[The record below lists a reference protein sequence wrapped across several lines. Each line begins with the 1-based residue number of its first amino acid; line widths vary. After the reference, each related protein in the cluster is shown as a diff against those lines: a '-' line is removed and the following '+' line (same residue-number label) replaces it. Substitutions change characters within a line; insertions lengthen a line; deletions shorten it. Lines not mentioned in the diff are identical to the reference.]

1 MPIQYSV
8 SDDGHFIDAVASG
21 LVTAEEFIEYEIGHT
36 IDERIRTPLSELL
49 VIEPGAFRQI
59 TIEDI
64 LRVIEQRRDLP
75 QFPVTH
81 RCAIVVAVSDLHAW
95 DLAKFYEGMF
105 RLHYPQVVIVFAD
118 PATARIWLGMEEDK
132 AARP

>member
-8 SDDGHFIDAVASG
+8 SDDGHFIHATASG
-21 LVTAEEFIEYEIGHT
+21 IVTAQEFIEYEIGHAV
-36 IDERIRTPLSELL
+36 DERIRTPLSELL

-59 TIEDI
+59 ATKDI
-64 LRVIEQRRDLP
+64 LKVIEQRRDLP
-75 QFPVTH
+75 EPVVTH

-118 PATARIWLGMEEDK
+118 PITARIWLGMEEDK

>member
-8 SDDGHFIDAVASG
+8 SDDGHFIHTIASG
-21 LVTAEEFIEYEIGHT
+21 IVTAQEFIEYEIGHAV
-36 IDERIRTPLSELL
+36 DKGVRTPLSELL
-49 VIEPGAFRQI
+49 VIEPGAFRRI

-64 LRVIEQRRDLP
+64 LRVIERRRDLP
-75 QFPVTH
+75 ESPVTH

-118 PATARIWLGMEEDK
+118 PVPARVWLGMEEDM